1 MFVGPHHCSIWT
13 SKMLLFLFA
22 SSVPCLIWA
31 KNNSDIFAK
40 FFAFFF
46 FSLCGICHVFIANKP
61 VVLEE
66 MLHNLDFCDV
76 LVSGAEL
83 DPEQECLE
91 LDRTELQGKHLDATN
106 STAGY
111 SIYGMFTDFAFP
123 YFFSP
128 TVTFLERKGSIIWE
142 KAVVCYL

>member
-1 MFVGPHHCSIWT
+1 MLLLICFKCTVLNMSKEQFRHHCKI
-13 SKMLLFLFA
+13 L
-22 SSVPCLIWA
+22 C
-31 KNNSDIFAK
+31 
-40 FFAFFF
+40 F
-46 FSLCGICHVFIANKP
+46 FSLCGICRVFTANKS
-61 VVLEE
+61 VVVEE

-111 SIYGMFTDFAFP
+111 SIYGMFLDAAFP
-123 YFFSP
+123 YFFPP
-128 TVTFLERKGSIIWE
+128 TVTFSE
-142 KAVVCYL
+142 

>member
-1 MFVGPHHCSIWT
+1 M
-13 SKMLLFLFA
+13 SKEQFRHLCKIL
-22 SSVPCLIWA
+22 C
-31 KNNSDIFAK
+31 
-40 FFAFFF
+40 FFF
-46 FSLCGICHVFIANKP
+46 FYLCGICHLLIANKP

-128 TVTFLERKGSIIWE
+128 TVTFLEQKGSII
-142 KAVVCYL
+142 

>member
-1 MFVGPHHCSIWT
+1 
-13 SKMLLFLFA
+13 
-22 SSVPCLIWA
+22 
-31 KNNSDIFAK
+31 
-40 FFAFFF
+40 
-46 FSLCGICHVFIANKP
+46 
-61 VVLEE
+61 

-111 SIYGMFTDFAFP
+111 SIYGMFIDAAFP
-123 YFFSP
+123 YFFPP
-128 TVTFLERKGSIIWE
+128 TVTFSEWKDNKICE

>member
-1 MFVGPHHCSIWT
+1 MFT
-13 SKMLLFLFA
+13 
-22 SSVPCLIWA
+22 
-31 KNNSDIFAK
+31 
-40 FFAFFF
+40 
-46 FSLCGICHVFIANKP
+46 ANKP

-76 LVSGAEL
+76 LVVGAEL

-91 LDRTELQGKHLDATN
+91 LDRVELQGKHLDATN

-111 SIYGMFTDFAFP
+111 SIYGMFTDFAFL

-128 TVTFLERKGSIIWE
+128 TVMLLE
-142 KAVVCYL
+142 